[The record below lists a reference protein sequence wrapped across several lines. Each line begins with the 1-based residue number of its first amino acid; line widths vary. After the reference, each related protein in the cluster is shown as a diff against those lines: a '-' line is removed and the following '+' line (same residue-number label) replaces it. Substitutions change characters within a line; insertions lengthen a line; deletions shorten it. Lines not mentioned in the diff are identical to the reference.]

1 MGVRGRLNIRM
12 WGSEKGINTT
22 LLYRKQ
28 LSDYVTVTGYTR
40 NKIQRIQR
48 RMHTMLLE
56 ENLMSSIKKK
66 EIKEKENSKELME
79 NKLVNCFEIVI
90 LTNER
95 E

>member
-1 MGVRGRLNIRM
+1 
-12 WGSEKGINTT
+12 
-22 LLYRKQ
+22 
-28 LSDYVTVTGYTR
+28 
-40 NKIQRIQR
+40 
-48 RMHTMLLE
+48 MLLE

-79 NKLVNCFEIVI
+79 NKLVNSFEIVI

>member
-28 LSDYVTVTGYTR
+28 LSDYVTVTGYTL

-48 RMHTMLLE
+48 HMHTMLLE

-79 NKLVNCFEIVI
+79 NKLVNCFKIVV
-90 LTNER
+90 LTNEC

>member
-1 MGVRGRLNIRM
+1 
-12 WGSEKGINTT
+12 
-22 LLYRKQ
+22 
-28 LSDYVTVTGYTR
+28 
-40 NKIQRIQR
+40 
-48 RMHTMLLE
+48 MLLE
-56 ENLMSSIKKK
+56 ENLMSSVKKK

>member
-28 LSDYVTVTGYTR
+28 LSDYVTVTGYTL

-66 EIKEKENSKELME
+66 KLKRRKIQKELIE

>member
-1 MGVRGRLNIRM
+1 
-12 WGSEKGINTT
+12 
-22 LLYRKQ
+22 
-28 LSDYVTVTGYTR
+28 
-40 NKIQRIQR
+40 
-48 RMHTMLLE
+48 MHTMFLE

-95 E
+95 EWKDVMEFNSQMSQW

>member
-28 LSDYVTVTGYTR
+28 LSDYVTVTGYTL
-40 NKIQRIQR
+40 NKIQRVQR
-48 RMHTMLLE
+48 RMHTMLLD
-56 ENLMSSIKKK
+56 LYKKK

>member
-1 MGVRGRLNIRM
+1 
-12 WGSEKGINTT
+12 
-22 LLYRKQ
+22 
-28 LSDYVTVTGYTR
+28 
-40 NKIQRIQR
+40 
-48 RMHTMLLE
+48 MHTMLLE

-95 E
+95 EWKDVMEFNSQMSQW

>member
-28 LSDYVTVTGYTR
+28 LSDYVTVTGYTL

-48 RMHTMLLE
+48 RMHNAFRGEFNVLY
-56 ENLMSSIKKK
+56 KKK